1 MLMSVKGKLERFWI
15 QELTRPDF
23 EEWLEN
29 EPAPVA
35 IIGIGAI
42 EQHGLHLPLGT
53 DSLGVREFIH
63 EAAKRTNSVCVHPC
77 WPGYSPH
84 HMAFPGTIT
93 FSAET
98 LLNVLLDTMESLAA
112 HGVKRIVLINHHGG
126 NDNIMKLAAQMGKRE
141 FRVMV
146 ATPSGPE
153 NTELAKKIRYRM
165 QRYFEV
171 HSGPRETAYAL
182 NYFPELVEMWRLEG
196 WESTLK
202 LDPKLM
208 EFMDPDRDD
217 YELVSQ
223 VRAACG
229 EPDTDDFT
237 SSGQYATTDPRTADP
252 DEGRRSAEEG
262 VQFLVDFINLWKT
275 IPLPPAYRD

>member
-1 MLMSVKGKLERFWI
+1 MSENGKLKRFWI
-15 QELTRPDF
+15 QELTRPAF
-23 EEWLEN
+23 EDWLEN
-29 EPAPVA
+29 EPAPVV

-53 DSLGVREFIH
+53 DSLGVRAFIH
-63 EAAKRTNSVCVHPC
+63 EVAKRTNSVCIHPC

-84 HMAFPGTIT
+84 HMGFKGTIT
-93 FSAET
+93 FSGET
-98 LLNVLLDTMESLAA
+98 LLGVLLDTIGSLAA

-126 NDNIMKLAAQMGKRE
+126 NSNIMALAAQIARRE

-146 ATPSGPE
+146 ATPRGPS
-153 NTELAKKIRYRM
+153 NTELAKKIQHRM
-165 QRYFEV
+165 RKYFEV

-182 NYFPELVEMWRLEG
+182 HYFPELVEMWRLKD
-196 WESTLK
+196 WKNTFK
-202 LDPKLM
+202 VDPKLM

-223 VRAACG
+223 VFMACL

-237 SSGQYATTDPRTADP
+237 SSGQYATSDPRTADP
-252 DEGRRSAEEG
+252 EEAKQRMEESI
-262 VQFLVDFINLWKT
+262 QFLVDFINLWKT
-275 IPLPPAYRD
+275 IPVPPAYRD